1 MKIILLCVVLF
12 AGFSSYGHEKIDVV
26 YYKSHNPPF
35 QFDNN
40 EYEAGFITK
49 IINSLDNLEVTFT
62 PKPLSFHHMIKEM
75 STSEQHWITY
85 GSKSWIGAQSTF
97 LSDISVWKVEHVL
110 FTLKS
115 NPFEGIQS
123 LFSQTIVLIDG
134 FDYPGLDSYI
144 NKGLIKKVIR
154 VKTPELAIVSV
165 LNGDADA
172 YPDMRSRIK
181 YHLAKID
188 LGKNHIE
195 LHDIVDIIPNY
206 EMNLCFS
213 KYFPLDIK
221 ADIEIQ
227 LRNMKRSRE
236 FGNIMN
242 SFF

>member
-1 MKIILLCVVLF
+1 MKNILLCFVLF
-12 AGFSSYGHEKIDVV
+12 AGFPSYSDENIDII

-35 QFDNN
+35 QFDSRDS
-40 EYEAGFITK
+40 ELGFITR
-49 IINSLDNLEVTFT
+49 IIQSLANVSVIPT
-62 PKPLSFHHMIKEM
+62 PLSFNHMIKEM
-75 STSEQHWITY
+75 STNEKHWITY

-97 LSDISVWKVEHVL
+97 LSNIAIWQVEHVL

-154 VKTPELAIVSV
+154 VKTPELAIMSV
-165 LNGDADA
+165 LNGNADA

-181 YHLAKID
+181 YHLKKID
-188 LGKNHIE
+188 LDKKDIV
-195 LHDIVDIIPNY
+195 LHDIVSIIPTY

-213 KYFPLDIK
+213 KNFPLDLK

-227 LRNMKRSRE
+227 LRNMKRSHE
-236 FGNIMN
+236 FENIMN
-242 SFF
+242 RLL